1 MCYAYIYAKQNRLER
16 IGVQMTYCNLDTEEI
31 RYFREI
37 YTFETLTVWFT
48 HLIEDYRKWA
58 DWQIAW
64 KKQRQEKEYKDL
76 VNRLSRIEGQV
87 RGIKRMVEEDAY
99 CTDILMQVSAVN
111 AALNSFNK
119 VLLANHIKTCVRQ
132 DILDGR
138 EDTVDDL
145 VVTLQK
151 LMK

>member
-1 MCYAYIYAKQNRLER
+1 MEHGN
-16 IGVQMTYCNLDTEEI
+16 N
-31 RYFREI
+31 
-37 YTFETLTVWFT
+37 
-48 HLIEDYRKWA
+48 EDKKCCCCGR
-58 DWQIAW
+58 

-76 VNRLSRIEGQV
+76 VNRLSR
-87 RGIKRMVEEDAY
+87 IKRMVEEDAY